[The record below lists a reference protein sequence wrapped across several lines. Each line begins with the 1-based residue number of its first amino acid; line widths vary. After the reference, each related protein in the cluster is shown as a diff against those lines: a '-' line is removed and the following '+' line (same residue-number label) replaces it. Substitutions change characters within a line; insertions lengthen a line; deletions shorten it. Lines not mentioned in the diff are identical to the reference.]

1 MPANNPGGY
10 PGMPR
15 RQAEALAKKKGE
27 EKARKAKKVKKKASN
42 KKLA

>member
-27 EKARKAKKVKKKASN
+27 EKAKKAKKAKKTA
-42 KKLA
+42 KKRKS